1 MSRISRNVSIVLR
14 TERLIAQRNL
24 AVLVKRTGF
33 FAAAGLAAALA
44 VVMLNVAGY
53 LALSATLSKPVAALI
68 AGLVDIGVALAL
80 LAVAN
85 SFSAETDT
93 APVAELRD
101 MAIADIETELQDTL
115 TEVRDTVQGLK
126 AVSRDPL
133 GALAPGLAGVIA
145 NAVIRHLKKRK
156 D

>member
-24 AVLVKRTGF
+24 TVLAKRTGF

-44 VVMLNVAGY
+44 VVMLNIAGY
-53 LALSATLSKPVAALI
+53 LALTTTMSQPMAALVV
-68 AGLVDIGVALAL
+68 GLVNLGVALVF

-85 SFSAETDT
+85 SISAETDT

-101 MAIADIETELQDTL
+101 MAIADIEAELQDTL
-115 TEVRDTVQGLK
+115 AEARDTVQGLK
-126 AVSRDPL
+126 SVSRDPL
-133 GALAPGLAGVIA
+133 GALAPGLAGLVA
-145 NAVIRHLKKRK
+145 NAIIRHLKKRK